1 MTATLSAG
9 GHCRIFLAAIPL
21 DDTTVMPPSS
31 PVANLWH
38 GAGTEGVRADVPQQ
52 FAESAHPAAGPGHV
66 AGRGIPAAHCGQP
79 AWVARQAPPTVAQ
92 TGPPH
97 PAGPRAAPASAQETC
112 E

>member
-9 GHCRIFLAAIPL
+9 GHKRKNHATIPL
-21 DDTTVMPPSS
+21 DDTTVKPPW
-31 PVANLWH
+31 PPAANLWH
-38 GAGTEGVRADVPQQ
+38 GAGTQGARADVPQQ
-52 FAESAHPAAGPGHV
+52 FAESGHPAAAPGHV

-97 PAGPRAAPASAQETC
+97 PTGPRAAPASAQETC